1 MADTAHRKTD
11 EKLEEMEKR
20 LSAIYSRAEKTVQ
33 KKMADYAKSIDK
45 KSTELLQAYK
55 DAETE
60 DEKQKAK
67 KAYIRFYRK
76 VVNSKEFIAL
86 SVNVADDLYKAN
98 VEASVYINSQTPS
111 IYALNYNYINAELAK
126 DIDGFKPQ
134 EITDTEAEK
143 YSGYTQQTVDKKND
157 KDWNKENLK
166 KSVLAGSL
174 LLLGADAIMKRSANS
189 TVEKNRN
196 SASMHS
202 SGMGTDAENKA
213 RLDGM
218 YRASDIGVKVQKQ
231 WRSTLDN
238 RTRDSHRSIDSETID
253 LDATFDNGLKYPREP
268 GGALSEICNCRCRL
282 RYVTPY
288 TKYETRSARL
298 GEVRGSYKKD
308 SSFRGT
314 KSIEIE
320 DMSYAEWMEWR
331 KRNGN

>member
-1 MADTAHRKTD
+1 MADTAHRLTD

-20 LSAIYSRAEKTVQ
+20 LSSIYSRAEKTVQ
-33 KKMADYAKSIDK
+33 KKMADYAKSIDE
-45 KSTELLQAYK
+45 KSAELLQAYK

-60 DEKQKAK
+60 DEKRKAK

-76 VVNSKEFIAL
+76 VVKSKEFVSL
-86 SVNVADDLYKAN
+86 SANVADDLYKAN
-98 VEASVYINSQTPS
+98 VEASAYINSQTPS
-111 IYALNYNYINAELAK
+111 IYALNYNYINAEMAK

-134 EITDTEAEK
+134 EITNTEAEK
-143 YSGYTQQTVDKKND
+143 YSGYTQQTVDKK
-157 KDWNKENLK
+157 KDTAWNKDNLK
-166 KSVLAGSL
+166 KSVISGSL
-174 LLLGADAIMKRSANS
+174 LLLGASAIMKRSANS
-189 TVEKNRN
+189 AVEKNRN

-202 SGMGTDAENKA
+202 EGMGTDAENKA

-218 YRASDIGVKVQKQ
+218 YRASDIGVKIQKQ
-231 WRSTLDN
+231 WRATLDN
-238 RTRDSHRSIDSETID
+238 RTRDSHRSLDSETID
-253 LDATFDNGLKYPREP
+253 LDATFANGLKYPREP

-282 RYVTPY
+282 RYVTSY

-298 GEVRGSYKKD
+298 GEVKGSYKKD

-320 DMSYAEWMEWR
+320 NMSYAEWMEWR

>member
-1 MADTAHRKTD
+1 MADTAHRLTD

-20 LSAIYSRAEKTVQ
+20 LSAIYSRAERAVQ
-33 KKMADYAKSIDK
+33 KKMSDYAASIDK

-60 DEKQKAK
+60 DEKRKAK
-67 KAYIRFYRK
+67 KEYIRFYRK
-76 VVNSKEFIAL
+76 LVKSKEFIAL
-86 SVNVADDLYKAN
+86 SATVADELYKAN
-98 VEASVYINSQTPS
+98 VQASEYINSQTPS
-111 IYALNYNYINAELAK
+111 IYALNYNYINAEMAN

-143 YSGYTQQTVDKKND
+143 YSGCTKQTVDQKKD
-157 KDWNKENLK
+157 TAWNKDNLK
-166 KSVLAGSL
+166 KSVIAGSL
-174 LLLGADAIMKRSANS
+174 LLLGASAIMKRSANS
-189 TVEKNRN
+189 AVEKNHN

-202 SGMGTDAENKA
+202 EGMGTDAENKA

-218 YRASDIGVKVQKQ
+218 YRARDIGVKVQKQ
-231 WRSTLDN
+231 WRATLDN
-238 RTRDSHRSIDSETID
+238 RTRDSHRSLDSETID
-253 LDATFDNGLKYPREP
+253 LDAAFDNGLKYPREP
-268 GGALSEICNCRCRL
+268 VGALSEICNCRCRL

-298 GEVRGSYKKD
+298 GEVKGSYKKD

-320 DMSYAEWMEWR
+320 NMSYSEWMLWR
-331 KRNGN
+331 DRNAN

>member
-1 MADTAHRKTD
+1 MSDLAHRKTD
-11 EKLEEMEKR
+11 LKLEEMEKR

-45 KSTELLQAYK
+45 KSSELLQAYK

-60 DEKQKAK
+60 DEKRKAK
-67 KAYIRFYRK
+67 KEYIRFYRK
-76 VVNSKEFIAL
+76 VVKSKEFVSL
-86 SVNVADDLYKAN
+86 SANVSDDLYKAN
-98 VEASVYINSQTPS
+98 VEASAYINSQTPS
-111 IYALNYNYINAELAK
+111 IYALNYNYINAEMAK

-134 EITDTEAEK
+134 EITDTKAEK
-143 YSGYTQQTVDKKND
+143 YSGYTRQTVDRKKD
-157 KDWNKENLK
+157 TEWNKDNLK
-166 KSVLAGSL
+166 KSVISGSL
-174 LLLGADAIMKRSANS
+174 LLLGAYAIMKRSAHS
-189 TVEKNRN
+189 AVEKNHN

-202 SGMGTDAENKA
+202 EGMGTDAENKA

-218 YRASDIGVKVQKQ
+218 YRASDIGVKVKKQ
-231 WRSTLDN
+231 WRATLDN
-238 RTRDSHRSIDSETID
+238 RTRDSHRSIDGETID
-253 LDATFDNGLKYPREP
+253 LDETFDNGLKYPREP

-288 TKYETRSARL
+288 TNERTRSARL

-320 DMSYAEWMEWR
+320 NMSYAEWMRWR
-331 KRNGN
+331 SRNGN

>member
-1 MADTAHRKTD
+1 MADIAHAKTD
-11 EKLEEMEKR
+11 QKLEEMEKR
-20 LSAIYSRAEKTVQ
+20 LSAIYSGVEKTVQ
-33 KKMADYAKSIDK
+33 KKMANYAKSIDE
-45 KSTELLQAYK
+45 KSEELLQAYK

-67 KAYIRFYRK
+67 KAYIRFYSK
-76 VVNSKEFIAL
+76 LVKSKEFVSLAAA
-86 SVNVADDLYKAN
+86 VADDLYKAN
-98 VEASVYINSQTPS
+98 VEASAYINSQTPS
-111 IYALNYNYINAELAK
+111 IYALNYNYINAEMAK

-143 YSGYTQQTVDKKND
+143 YSGYTKQTVDKKKD
-157 KDWNKENLK
+157 TDWNKDNLK

-174 LLLGADAIMKRSANS
+174 LLLGAYAIMKRSANNA
-189 TVEKNRN
+189 VEKNRN

-202 SGMGTDAENKA
+202 EGMGTDAENKA

-231 WRSTLDN
+231 WRATLDN
-238 RTRDSHRSIDSETID
+238 RTRDSHRSLDNETID
-253 LDATFDNGLKYPREP
+253 IDATFDNGLKYPREP

-320 DMSYAEWMEWR
+320 NMSYAEWMEWR
-331 KRNGN
+331 KRNVN

>member
-1 MADTAHRKTD
+1 MADTAHYQTD
-11 EKLEEMEKR
+11 LKLEEMEKR

-45 KSTELLQAYK
+45 KSSELLQAYK

-60 DEKQKAK
+60 DEKRKAK

-76 VVNSKEFIAL
+76 VVKSKEFVSL
-86 SVNVADDLYKAN
+86 SANVSDDLYKAN
-98 VEASVYINSQTPS
+98 VEASAYINSQTPS
-111 IYALNYNYINAELAK
+111 IYALNYNYINAEMAK

-134 EITDTEAEK
+134 KITDTEAEK
-143 YSGYTQQTVDKKND
+143 YSGYTRQTVDRKKD
-157 KDWNKENLK
+157 TDWNKDNLK
-166 KSVLAGSL
+166 KSVIAGSL
-174 LLLGADAIMKRSANS
+174 LLLGAYAIMKRSAHS
-189 TVEKNRN
+189 AVEKNHN

-202 SGMGTDAENKA
+202 EGMGTDSENKA

-218 YRASDIGVKVQKQ
+218 YRASDIGFKVQKQ
-231 WRSTLDN
+231 WRATLDN
-238 RTRDSHRSIDSETID
+238 RTRDSHRSIDGETID
-253 LDATFDNGLKYPREP
+253 IDDTFGNGLKYPRGP

-298 GEVRGSYKKD
+298 GEVRGSYKKG

-320 DMSYAEWMEWR
+320 NMSYAEWMRWR
-331 KRNGN
+331 SRNGN

>member
-1 MADTAHRKTD
+1 MADKAHILTD

-33 KKMADYAKSIDK
+33 KKMADYAKSIDE
-45 KSTELLQAYK
+45 KSAELLQAYK

-60 DEKQKAK
+60 DEKRKAK

-76 VVNSKEFIAL
+76 LVKSKEFVSL
-86 SVNVADDLYKAN
+86 SANVADDLYKAN
-98 VEASVYINSQTPS
+98 VEASAYINSQTPS
-111 IYALNYNYINAELAK
+111 IYALNYNYINAEMAK
-126 DIDGFKPQ
+126 DIDGFSPQ
-134 EITDTEAEK
+134 EITDAEAEK
-143 YSGYTQQTVDKKND
+143 YSGYTQQTVDRKKD
-157 KDWNKENLK
+157 TDWNKDNFK
-166 KSVLAGSL
+166 KSVIAGSL
-174 LLLGADAIMKRSANS
+174 LLLGAYAIMKRSANS
-189 TVEKNRN
+189 AVEKNRN

-202 SGMGTDAENKA
+202 EGMGTDAENKA

-231 WRSTLDN
+231 WRATLDN
-238 RTRDSHRSIDSETID
+238 RTRDSHRMLDSETID
-253 LDATFDNGLKYPREP
+253 LDDTFDNGLKYPREP

-298 GEVRGSYKKD
+298 GEVKGSYKKD

-320 DMSYAEWMEWR
+320 NMSYKEWMEWR
-331 KRNGN
+331 ARNGN

>member
-1 MADTAHRKTD
+1 MADTAHRLTD
-11 EKLEEMEKR
+11 LKLEEMEKR
-20 LSAIYSRAEKTVQ
+20 LSAIYSRVEKTVQ
-33 KKMADYAKSIDK
+33 KKMADYAKTIDE
-45 KSTELLQAYK
+45 KSAEMLQAYK

-60 DEKQKAK
+60 GEKRKAK
-67 KAYIRFYRK
+67 KAYIRFYRQ
-76 VVNSKEFIAL
+76 VVKSKEFAAL
-86 SVNVADDLYKAN
+86 SANVADDLYKAN
-98 VEASVYINSQTPS
+98 VEASAYINSQTPS
-111 IYALNYNYINAELAK
+111 IYALNYNYINAEMAK

-134 EITDTEAEK
+134 EITDTEAEE
-143 YSGYTQQTVDKKND
+143 YSGYTKQTVDRKKD
-157 KDWNKENLK
+157 TAWNKDNLK

-174 LLLGADAIMKRSANS
+174 LLLGAYAIMKRSANS
-189 TVEKNRN
+189 AVEKSHN

-202 SGMGTDAENKA
+202 EGMGTDAENKA

-231 WRSTLDN
+231 WRATLDN
-238 RTRDSHRSIDSETID
+238 RTRDSHRLLDSETID

-288 TKYETRSARL
+288 TRYETRSARL

-320 DMSYAEWMEWR
+320 NMSYAEWMRWR
-331 KRNGN
+331 SRSGN